1 MAPERLRVVAS
12 LVVKAE
18 LKEVGLAKWNW
29 ERLAAGCGIL
39 FVALFIVAYVIP
51 GKPPTMS
58 AGNAKWVHYA
68 LSNSREIKVGSILLG
83 LALITF
89 VWFAGSLAA
98 RLRDAGEPRLA
109 AIAFGGAVASA
120 AVFAIGIAVQAA
132 VAYRIASEQPTLVK
146 SFVELGTVALT
157 IIRFPVAITIG
168 ATAIAALRTG
178 VFPKWYTPLN
188 GLAALVVLV
197 GAGALSQKG
206 FYSPDGGYT
215 TISLIFFLAWTL
227 VTSGW
232 LAFRVGTERAPRATP
247 AT

>member
-1 MAPERLRVVAS
+1 MLSIEEYEQVRAHSSWFVLVAVHEDAEASHEPGASARGCPEQLRVVAS
-12 LVVKAE
+12 IVVEVE
-18 LKEVGLAKWNW
+18 LKEVGLARWNW
-29 ERLAAGCGIL
+29 GRLAAGCGIL
-39 FVALFIVAYVIP
+39 FVALFVVAYVIP

-68 LSNSREIKVGSILLG
+68 LSNSREIKVDSILLG

-89 VWFAGSLAA
+89 VWFADSLAA
-98 RLRDAGEPRLA
+98 RLRAGGEPRLA

-157 IIRFPVAITIG
+157 IIRFPVVMTIG

-178 VFPKWYTPLN
+178 L
-188 GLAALVVLV
+188 
-197 GAGALSQKG
+197 
-206 FYSPDGGYT
+206 
-215 TISLIFFLAWTL
+215 
-227 VTSGW
+227 
-232 LAFRVGTERAPRATP
+232 FRSPRALLP
-247 AT
+247 AGKGEGRPAAGPPLLGSTA